1 MSAAIATKNPEVLL
15 NESQRLYVLKS
26 PGGVSCMGFDVVE
39 GYVKE
44 LLARLGD
51 KSTATTPASGPV
63 GSLERYEYYRALLA
77 VYARIG
83 DTKTWFSP
91 NTPDKLKSLLERLRA
106 DRTPV
111 RLFYGNPETGL
122 DSLDCWDT
130 KGTVG
135 RTGGIIRSLILVP
148 KGDIGGGVISTDRV
162 LKVVSTTTGRVLY
175 EHEKYHLPALAIAES
190 EAPEKADKAYRFAV
204 SANGQ
209 TTARFKTYAKACN
222 WLAFVSG
229 EHNKTPR

>member
-1 MSAAIATKNPEVLL
+1 MSAIANTPPVVTL
-15 NESQRLYVLKS
+15 NNDQRLYVLKYA
-26 PGGVSCMGFDVVE
+26 GGVSCMGFDVVE
-39 GYVKE
+39 NYVSE

-51 KSTATTPASGPV
+51 TSMATTPASGAV
-63 GSLERYEYYRALLA
+63 GSLERYEYYQALLK

-91 NTPDKLKSLLERLRA
+91 NTPDKLKNLLERLRA

-130 KGTVG
+130 TGTIG
-135 RTGGIIRSLILVP
+135 RTGGTIRSLILVP
-148 KGDIGGGVISTDRV
+148 KGDIGGGIISTDRI
-162 LKVVSTTTGRVLY
+162 LKVVSLMTGRVLY
-175 EHEKYHLPALAIAES
+175 EHEKYHLPELTIAES

-204 SANGQ
+204 SADGQ